1 MNARLASLLA
11 LRYVRGKKSVN
22 AVPVLSRI
30 SMFAIMVGSAAM
42 IILFSVFNG
51 FEVVVKDLYKAFY
64 PDLRITP
71 VSGKFFSP
79 DAQLYQRILALPGI
93 AAAAPVIEDNVLLDT
108 EEGEV
113 VIATLKGIDNRYF
126 KVNEVQPYITKGRD
140 SLTPGMLPTAIIGAQ
155 IAGRIGLD
163 VNNDFSR
170 MQVHYLNSKSANLT
184 LNPMDAERTLILK
197 PDGIFRVQDEFDD
210 KYMLA
215 PIGLT
220 QDLFQE
226 EGKIS
231 AIEMSIDPTADGDQ
245 LKSSLKKMLGADF
258 LVETRFQQNHTLY
271 QVLRTEKWATYA
283 ILLFVLLIASV
294 NMIGALSLLVLEKGK
309 DMAILSAMG
318 LSNGSIRFLFLL
330 EGMLW
335 SGIGGV
341 LGIIFGGLICWG
353 QQKFGWVELNG
364 AFVIKAYPVSLQAS
378 DFVVVLATVIGVGL
392 LAAWYP
398 AMRATRAN
406 DEGAKQTVYAR
417 LR

>member
-1 MNARLASLLA
+1 MNGRLAFLLA

-51 FEVVVKDLYKAFY
+51 FEVVVRDLYKAFY

-71 VSGKFFSP
+71 ASGKFFTPSA
-79 DAQLYQRILALPGI
+79 DFYKRIMALPGI
-93 AAAAPVIEDNVLLDT
+93 KQAAPVIEDNVLLDT
-108 EEGEV
+108 EGGEV
-113 VIATLKGIDNRYF
+113 VIASLKGIDNRYF
-126 KVNEVQPYITKGRD
+126 AVNEVQPYITGGRD
-140 SLTPGMLPTAIIGAQ
+140 SLTPGILPTAIIGAQ

-170 MQVHYLNSKSANLT
+170 MKVHYLNAKAGNLT
-184 LNPMDAERTLILK
+184 QNPGEAERTLILK

-215 PIGLT
+215 PIALT
-220 QDLFQE
+220 QELFGE
-226 EGKIS
+226 EGRIS
-231 AIEMSIDPTADGDQ
+231 AIEMSLAP
-245 LKSSLKKMLGADF
+245 GADADELKAALRRIAGKNF
-258 LVETRFQQNHTLY
+258 IVETRFEQNHTLY

-318 LSNGSIRFLFLL
+318 LSGSTIRLLFLL
-330 EGMLW
+330 EGVLW
-335 SGIGGV
+335 SGIGGL
-341 LGIIFGGLICWG
+341 LGIGIGGAICWG
-353 QQKFGWVELNG
+353 QQRFGWIELNG
-364 AFVIKAYPVSLQAS
+364 AFVIKAYPVALLAG
-378 DFVVVLATVIGVGL
+378 DFLVVLATVVGVGL

-398 AMRATRAN
+398 AMRATRGNAGG
-406 DEGAKQTVYAR
+406 EQQTVYAR

>member
-1 MNARLASLLA
+1 MNGRLALVLA
-11 LRYVRGKKSVN
+11 MRYVRGRKSAN

-51 FEVVVKDLYKAFY
+51 FEVVVRDLYKAFY

-71 VSGKFFSP
+71 ASGKFFTPS
-79 DAQLYQRILALPGI
+79 ANLYRRILMLPGI
-93 AAAAPVIEDNVLLDT
+93 AQTAPVIEDNVLLDT
-108 EEGEV
+108 EGGEV
-113 VIATLKGIDNRYF
+113 VIASLKGIDNRYF
-126 KVNEVQPYITKGRD
+126 SVNKLNPYITGGRD
-140 SLTPGMLPTAIIGAQ
+140 SLTPGILPTAIIGAQ

-170 MQVHYLNSKSANLT
+170 MKVHYLNPKAGNFT
-184 LNPMDAERTLILK
+184 LNPGEAERTLLLK

-215 PIGLT
+215 PIALV
-220 QDLFQE
+220 QELFNE
-226 EGKIS
+226 DGKIS
-231 AIEMSIDPTADGDQ
+231 AIEMSIGP
-245 LKSSLKKMLGADF
+245 GADADKLKASLQKITGKHF
-258 LVETRFQQNHTLY
+258 ITETRFEQNHTLY

-318 LSNGSIRFLFLL
+318 LSNGSIRLLFLL
-330 EGMLW
+330 EGLLW
-335 SGIGGV
+335 SGLGGLAGMLIGGA
-341 LGIIFGGLICWG
+341 ICFG
-353 QQKFGWVELNG
+353 QQKFGWIELNG
-364 AFVIKAYPVSLQAS
+364 SFVIKAYPVAMQAG
-378 DFVVVLATVIGVGL
+378 DFIVVLATVVGVGL

-398 AMRATRAN
+398 AMRATRGGEEAS
-406 DEGAKQTVYAR
+406 GQTIFGR